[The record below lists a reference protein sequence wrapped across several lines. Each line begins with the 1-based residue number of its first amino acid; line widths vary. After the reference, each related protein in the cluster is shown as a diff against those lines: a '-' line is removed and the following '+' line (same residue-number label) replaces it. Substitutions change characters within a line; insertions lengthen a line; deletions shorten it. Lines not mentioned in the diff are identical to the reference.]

1 MEVELDSATQFKD
14 ILDVCSA
21 LHSDISMLF
30 GSDGLTIK
38 VMSDDSV
45 AMVNFT
51 AKKEYFRRYEVPS
64 PSKISVFLDD
74 VLKVLKF
81 AKSGDGLILSSDND
95 KLYITILGKHKLKF
109 TVPLVSG
116 DYTPSTEPKLNF
128 DSFIEINAGLLENA
142 VKAALSIDDTVGFIL
157 DKDSFTVYSKGDQ
170 KEFEQTFSL
179 SDTPEITNIS
189 TKGRIESKYYG
200 ELLENLLSALDSD
213 KQLKLYF
220 ATDYPLKI
228 EYNINE
234 NASIVYL
241 QAQRIA

>member
-1 MEVELDSATQFKD
+1 MEVEFDSATQFKD
-14 ILDVCSA
+14 ILNVCSA

-30 GSDGLTIK
+30 GTEGLTIK

-45 AMVNFT
+45 AMVNFN
-51 AKKEYFRRYEVPS
+51 AKKEYFRKYEVSS

-74 VLKVLKF
+74 IIKVLKF
-81 AKSGDGLILSSDND
+81 AKSGDGLILSSEED
-95 KLYITILGKHKLKF
+95 KLYITILGKHKLNF
-109 TVPLVSG
+109 TVPLVNG
-116 DYTPSTEPKLNF
+116 DYTPATEPKLNF
-128 DSFIEINAGLLENA
+128 DSYIEINAGLLNDSI
-142 VKAALSIDDTVGFIL
+142 KAALSIDDTVGFIL

-170 KEFEQTFSL
+170 KEFEQKFLL

-189 TKGRIESKYYG
+189 TKGKIESKYYG
-200 ELLENLLSALDSD
+200 ELLENLLSALDTD

-220 ATDYPLKI
+220 ASDYPLKI
-228 EYNINE
+228 EYSFND